1 MSLEEESEIEF
12 LKKQSC
18 YIAGFTEQGSETHTS
33 LYDVFINGNSTTFYW
48 FIIIIINWLVSA
60 GTITINPDSKGK

>member
-33 LYDVFINGNSTTFYW
+33 LYDVFINGNSTTFY
-48 FIIIIINWLVSA
+48 
-60 GTITINPDSKGK
+60 